1 MALAQDFFA
10 SDVKVYNV
18 QVRLPVGLT
27 GLKPGMSAEVAIET
41 DHRKAVLIIP
51 LQAVVRVGKKNY
63 CYVKKGPELRKT
75 EVTPGARN
83 DFRVEVKTG
92 LQEGDEV
99 LRDPL
104 GVLRWLNPQLP
115 PTPDGGGK
123 EAKRPD
129 KTLVVRSV
137 RPVDSER
144 APGRWVENYGLTH
157 QDFRMIAG
165 LPGVTE
171 VAPVRRFFQETRRA
185 RRAYSG
191 IVAGATP
198 ELADVLSLPLA
209 EGRFLTEADME
220 GRRNVVVLGAAVADA
235 LFPGE
240 EPLGQG
246 IRIHQEAYVVVGV
259 LQDGD
264 IGIGTITA
272 EERDKSAFIPLSTC
286 DARFGERIRIVRG
299 STRRMEE
306 VQLSDIYLT
315 LRSPDDLPTTRE
327 SIRGLLE
334 DAHAKPDW
342 QVR

>member
-1 MALAQDFFA
+1 
-10 SDVKVYNV
+10 
-18 QVRLPVGLT
+18 
-27 GLKPGMSAEVAIET
+27 
-41 DHRKAVLIIP
+41 
-51 LQAVVRVGKKNY
+51 
-63 CYVKKGPELRKT
+63 
-75 EVTPGARN
+75 
-83 DFRVEVKTG
+83 
-92 LQEGDEV
+92 
-99 LRDPL
+99 
-104 GVLRWLNPQLP
+104 
-115 PTPDGGGK
+115 
-123 EAKRPD
+123 
-129 KTLVVRSV
+129 
-137 RPVDSER
+137 
-144 APGRWVENYGLTH
+144 
-157 QDFRMIAG
+157 MIAG

-299 STRRMEE
+299 GTRRVEE
-306 VQLSDIYLT
+306 VQLSDIYVT